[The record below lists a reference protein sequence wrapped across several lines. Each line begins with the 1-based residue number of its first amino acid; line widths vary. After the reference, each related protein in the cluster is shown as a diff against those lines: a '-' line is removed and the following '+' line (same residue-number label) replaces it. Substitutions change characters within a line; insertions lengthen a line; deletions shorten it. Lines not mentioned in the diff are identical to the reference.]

1 MNTRTYTEQQKRPEE
16 YLTYK
21 ATNRYGYPLHGTR
34 LIETEHGRY
43 VATNKFMHGVEDDA
57 NIA

>member
-1 MNTRTYTEQQKRPEE
+1 VNTQTNTYTEQQK
-16 YLTYK
+16 K
-21 ATNRYGYPLHGTR
+21 YPKIRQIR

-43 VATNKFMHGVEDDA
+43 VATNKFMHGLEEAIDIGTTNV